1 MTGSFYMNFDQEIIR
16 LCEEAVACKS
26 EAGAAELARQAQTM
40 MHARIEELRGN
51 LAAPPS
57 PRESCLGLVVGA
69 FLIDTAKKLP
79 PPTRQLQMNHD
90 DVDNLRKLLSEAH
103 DRWAQTQ
110 RPRWQRWLGPL
121 SSVFKSSVFKRRPP
135 RPDAASPD

>member
-1 MTGSFYMNFDQEIIR
+1 MNFDQEIIR

-26 EAGAAELARQAQTM
+26 EAGAAELARQAQVM

-69 FLIDTAKKLP
+69 FLIDAGAKLP
-79 PPTRQLQMNHD
+79 HPVGQLQMNHD
-90 DVDNLRKLLSEAH
+90 DVDNLRKMLSEAQ
-103 DRWAQTQ
+103 DRWARTRQPRLQ
-110 RPRWQRWLGPL
+110 RMLCSL
-121 SSVFKSSVFKRRPP
+121 STVFKRKAPQ
-135 RPDAASPD
+135 PDAAPVD